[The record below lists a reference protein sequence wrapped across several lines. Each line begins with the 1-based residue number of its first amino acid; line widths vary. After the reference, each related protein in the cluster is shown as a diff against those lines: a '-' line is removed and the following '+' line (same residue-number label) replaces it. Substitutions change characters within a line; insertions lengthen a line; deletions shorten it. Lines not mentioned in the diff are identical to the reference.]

1 MIQRILRDV
10 ETLKDFN
17 GHMWLNTIPSNDDY
31 PHAPW
36 WNYVSSQEL
45 NYNPTAC
52 FIGFILKKDRKLVTE
67 FLLDKHIDVIV
78 SSPYKRAI
86 DTIADFAETSNLKIE
101 IIEDFRER
109 RVDSEWI
116 ADFQTFCKKQW
127 EDFNYKLSDGETLNE
142 VQSRNINALNNVLEH
157 YKGKTIVIGSHGT
170 SLSTIINYYDK
181 TFGYSEFEKIRN
193 VMPWVVKFT
202 FEDMDCIGIQKYN
215 LFEI

>member
-1 MIQRILRDV
+1 MTTVYFVRHAEPNYDNHDDRLR
-10 ETLKDFN
+10 EL
-17 GHMWLNTIPSNDDY
+17 SNKGL
-31 PHAPW
+31 
-36 WNYVSSQEL
+36 Q
-45 NYNPTAC
+45 
-52 FIGFILKKDRKLVTE
+52 DRKLVTE

-170 SLSTIINYYDK
+170 ALSTIINYYDK